1 MEEAGT
7 KVPSPPV
14 AGTEF
19 QQLECLFLGNNRI
32 HSWGS
37 IDALTYFSNLKELR
51 LSGNPLT
58 PISSK
63 EERFEVRPAE
73 WRTLWLLPHITNNK
87 FLHAISGCT
96 AKSFPLRVT
105 MLTL

>member
-1 MEEAGT
+1 MEVAENE
-7 KVPSPPV
+7 VPSLPV

-37 IDALTYFSNLKELR
+37 IDALTCFSDLKELR

-58 PISSK
+58 PSSSK
-63 EERFEVRPAE
+63 EERFEVRTE
-73 WRTLWLLPHITNNK
+73 
-87 FLHAISGCT
+87 G
-96 AKSFPLRVT
+96 
-105 MLTL
+105 